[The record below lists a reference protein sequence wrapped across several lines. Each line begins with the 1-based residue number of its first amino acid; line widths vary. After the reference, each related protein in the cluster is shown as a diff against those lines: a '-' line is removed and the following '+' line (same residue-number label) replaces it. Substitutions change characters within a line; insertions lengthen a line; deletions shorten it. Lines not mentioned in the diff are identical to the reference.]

1 MKWLNAVPATAF
13 RDHLDVS
20 AGAYLLKLPRRQPA
34 PNGSALQG
42 MARHIQGLF
51 RSISPRK
58 PLLIR
63 NDFRVKLSQP
73 RVCVAITSKN
83 ELVNVNFDMNK
94 KPQTPLSRSRC
105 MPERNQFI

>member
-13 RDHLDVS
+13 RDHLDAS

-51 RSISPRK
+51 RSISPRN
-58 PLLIR
+58 PLPTR
-63 NDFRVKLSQP
+63 NNFRVRLSRP
-73 RVCVAITSKN
+73 RGSAAIASKN

-94 KPQTPLSRSRC
+94 KPQTKNQKSR
-105 MPERNQFI
+105 